1 MSQRAFWINT
11 ISGALS
17 VVASG
22 HVALAQSNTAE
33 AVAKCAAF
41 AASNAEAGVTSFVV
55 AKDLR
60 PSAALE
66 PCELAVEK
74 SPNDLKTRYR
84 LSRAQFADN
93 DKKAAFGSARTAAEG
108 GYGPAMYNIAVM
120 Y

>member
-66 PCELAVEK
+66 PCD
-74 SPNDLKTRYR
+74 SPLRKALTILKR
-84 LSRAQFADN
+84 DI
-93 DKKAAFGSARTAAEG
+93 G
-108 GYGPAMYNIAVM
+108 
-120 Y
+120 